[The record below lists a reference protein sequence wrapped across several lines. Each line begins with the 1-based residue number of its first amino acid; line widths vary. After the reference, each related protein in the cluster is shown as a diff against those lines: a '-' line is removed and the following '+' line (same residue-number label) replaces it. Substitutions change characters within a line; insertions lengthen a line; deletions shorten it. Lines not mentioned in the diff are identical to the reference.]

1 MCCCTE
7 CARVCHKG
15 HDCKLK
21 RTSPTAYCDC
31 WEKCKCKALI
41 AGSQTARQQ
50 LLKMLLT
57 DTDLVTLPNSKGE
70 NILLFLVQ
78 TVGRQILEQRQ
89 HLPRVK
95 TKKTNETSSDNHHHQ
110 TTTAA
115 TPDHNLDPPKFAR
128 KALDKILQDWNAV
141 KSMILTGYRG
151 ENNNINQLANNLYSK
166 NSSYKSTEEQ
176 TFLMNQNGTALL
188 DKFTH
193 FLLIKVAGE
202 MLDPLLITII
212 KQCGNSNPTIS
223 KEARL
228 VARRF
233 VRSVARI
240 CVVLCCELSP
250 TFYQN
255 LNTFGSQIKKGS
267 NSSQLQKCKRVFQ
280 ALLPIAIEELCE
292 IADALIAPVRYGVAR
307 PTAPFSSISSI
318 QDAIN
323 CSEEL
328 FLVDPLLNN
337 NGSSNSSSSSSSSSN
352 SSLIDH
358 HHHHSYDQLN
368 ANSNNNNNNNNSNI
382 ASSRSNKINVNLV
395 VNNNSNENINPIV
408 VVDQN
413 NDSNMLAAFDED
425 ISAPVESND
434 DVELE
439 ANFDDAPEM
448 LNQEESDS
456 DSDSNPDDASYQSNV
471 DNVSAQRSN
480 TTGAA
485 AGSDAGMASLSYFSG
500 NL

>member
-1 MCCCTE
+1 MKLTYFFI
-7 CARVCHKG
+7 RIIYVG

-50 LLKMLLT
+50 LLKMLLS

-78 TVGRQILEQRQ
+78 TVGRQIQEQRQ
-89 HLPRVK
+89 HLPSRVRA
-95 TKKTNETSSDNHHHQ
+95 TKKTTETNSENQ
-110 TTTAA
+110 QI
-115 TPDHNLDPPKFAR
+115 PDHNLDPPKFAR

-151 ENNNINQLANNLYSK
+151 ENNSIPTLANDLYSK
-166 NSSYKSTEEQ
+166 TASYKSTEEQ

-212 KQCGNSNPTIS
+212 TQCSSPNPTIN

-255 LNTFGSQIKKGS
+255 LNTFGLQTKKGS
-267 NSSQLQKCKRVFQ
+267 STSQLQKCKRVFQ
-280 ALLPIAIEELCE
+280 GKIKYTVI
-292 IADALIAPVRYGVAR
+292 
-307 PTAPFSSISSI
+307 
-318 QDAIN
+318 
-323 CSEEL
+323 L
-328 FLVDPLLNN
+328 FLKLNLF
-337 NGSSNSSSSSSSSSN
+337 
-352 SSLIDH
+352 LILF
-358 HHHHSYDQLN
+358 Q
-368 ANSNNNNNNNNSNI
+368 I
-382 ASSRSNKINVNLV
+382 
-395 VNNNSNENINPIV
+395 
-408 VVDQN
+408 
-413 NDSNMLAAFDED
+413 
-425 ISAPVESND
+425 
-434 DVELE
+434 
-439 ANFDDAPEM
+439 
-448 LNQEESDS
+448 
-456 DSDSNPDDASYQSNV
+456 
-471 DNVSAQRSN
+471 
-480 TTGAA
+480 
-485 AGSDAGMASLSYFSG
+485 
-500 NL
+500 